1 MPWTFCGLP
10 LAAVLALPMPGPAGT
25 PPAAPPA
32 AAAVTCTLKSGKIL
46 IIPAAQHPAS
56 LGEEVQQLLSLR
68 RLQQQSQAHCN
79 PISERRPL

>member
-1 MPWTFCGLP
+1 
-10 LAAVLALPMPGPAGT
+10 MPGAAGT

-56 LGEEVQQLLSLR
+56 LGEEVQQQQRLSLR
-68 RLQQQSQAHCN
+68 RLQQQSQARCN
-79 PISERRPL
+79 PISEWRPL